1 MNRAER
7 RLFKKKLGKELGPTA
22 DKIIQWHNLYE
33 GKDDDK
39 LERLIAEEIKN
50 LDFNQLMLLTSYIEN
65 SIGAKDS

>member
-22 DKIIQWHNLYE
+22 DKIIEWHNLYE
-33 GKDDDK
+33 GKDDEK
-39 LERLIAEEIKN
+39 LERLIADEIKN
-50 LDFNQLMLLTSYIEN
+50 LDFNQLMLLTAYIEN

>member
-22 DKIIQWHNLYE
+22 DKIIEWHNLYE

-39 LERLIAEEIKN
+39 LERLIAEEIKG

-65 SIGAKDS
+65 SIPNK